1 MKGRYKSMKKRFVT
15 LLLATVLSS
24 SMCMTAFAGNWEQTG
39 TEWKY
44 VDNGTYMT
52 GWQWIDGKSY
62 YFDGNGIMAK
72 NTVIDG
78 YELNADGQWIVNGI
92 VQTQNTTTTPTSQQ
106 IIDYLSNDKI
116 NGYVRLEIDYSK
128 NAVASGSTN
137 IKHKNSTYKNGWAW
151 IIYNKYSS
159 QDYFVCALAFD
170 KNGYLLVNTTTPD
183 GYTTNEYGMLVI
195 NGQPVTHSAR
205 CKMFSWS
212 SELYN
217 YSGQLITDKNNV
229 DLNTVDVLSKQMSIS
244 NYLDIV
250 PFGKLVYNHCC
261 YQDATGSWPYA
272 NGFGNCVEAQ
282 KALYPLARQ

>member
-1 MKGRYKSMKKRFVT
+1 MRKTKKQ
-15 LLLATVLSS
+15 LATLGLAVMLAS
-24 SMCMTAFAGNWEQTG
+24 SMSMTSFAGQWQQDTIGWWYEQDG
-39 TEWKY
+39 GY
-44 VDNGTYMT
+44 AI
-52 GWQWIDGKSY
+52 GWQWIDGKCY
-62 YFDGNGIMAK
+62 YFEGNGYMAK
-72 NTVIDG
+72 DTVIDG

-92 VQTQNTTTTPTSQQ
+92 VQTQNTTTIPTSQQ

-116 NGYVRLEIDYSK
+116 DGYVNLIIDNSK
-128 NAVASGSTN
+128 TPSTSGATN
-137 IKHKNSTYKNGWAW
+137 IKSKWLTDKNGWAW

-170 KNGYLLVNTTTPD
+170 ENGYLLVNTTTPD

-205 CKMFSWS
+205 CKVFSWS

-229 DLNTVDVLSKQMSIS
+229 DLNTVDVMNKQMSIS

-250 PFGKLVYNHCC
+250 PYGKLVYNHCC
-261 YQDATGSWPYA
+261 YQDDTGSWPYA